1 MKLKPS
7 ARTHRHAIS
16 LAVLALINSVAYG
29 QDSAIPADATVA
41 TAPATESDAQ
51 MQQVAVTGSRIRAA
65 GLTSTSP
72 VSQFS
77 DAEIALTRAVTVE
90 DFSMKLPQ
98 LASGVNGTSAGSDAF
113 GAQTLDLRN
122 LGQSRTLVL
131 INGTRAVPFGFRN
144 AVDVNFIP
152 APLLKRVDVLTG
164 GAAAVYGAD
173 AIAGVVNFV
182 INDKFRGLQTN
193 VNYRSAPGGA
203 VQKGVN
209 LTGGM
214 DLGSRGN
221 IVGYLEYT
229 DRSSLLAGERG
240 FAQIKPT
247 LRPGAGGNFTD
258 VASGRTFS
266 FTDAGQLASSPQT
279 TNFTPQYLLVQPLK
293 RVNASTFFNYD
304 LTDDIQAYG
313 RLMYSN
319 VKTTGAPTTGQAPAA
334 LSGVYAINSSNTF
347 IPASVRNQLTFVN
360 GVAQVRIERSLGEL
374 GVITVD
380 NDRDTY
386 QAQVGLRGP
395 LTNAINWDIYLQNGR
410 SSEEITVTG
419 DALKSGAAALV
430 NNTNIFGPGAD
441 VSSIARDFD
450 YGSRVREQF
459 VAAATI
465 SGDSSDLFR
474 LPAGPVGFA
483 LGAETRREKGDF
495 NYNRDLSLSFNQA
508 TFSGPAS
515 PPSFRAKEFYAEV
528 LVPVL
533 AKLPF
538 VHNLSLEGAIRKS
551 DYSKSLGADNSYSTN
566 KLGASWAITD
576 DLRLRATKQTVI
588 REPNMGEFANPVFSL
603 PFSALVTTDRLKPR
617 YGGDPCVLGTGNAE
631 QCKRFN
637 AAPAGSYNSFD
648 PTLLTGGYYYGGNPE
663 IGAEKGKTN
672 TFGVVLTPSFA
683 KGLSVTLDYY
693 SIKLKDAVGQI
704 QPVDALTS
712 CYITDPRA
720 DNPLCQAVTRD
731 PATGR
736 IKDAYPVDRNLAFI
750 KQNGIDIDMAYKQ
763 SVPFGLPGKRL
774 NWQYQ
779 AAVVTSYSIQKNP
792 VLDPIDCKG
801 SYGFRCSSD
810 AVSLVAPAYRHRAGI
825 TWEGEKSTAQFGWK
839 RIGKVKDSTVGS
851 SGTIAAQDY
860 FELNLSVRPGIEGLT
875 INFGIDN
882 LFDKAPPLPANPST
896 FNTYAETYNVL
907 GRTVGLSLTYKR

>member
-1 MKLKPS
+1 MKSTTP
-7 ARTHRHAIS
+7 AQTHRNAIS
-16 LAVLALINSVAYG
+16 LAVLALISSIAYA
-29 QDSAIPADATVA
+29 QETPASADPAA
-41 TAPATESDAQ
+41 APAAAPNAPL
-51 MQQVAVTGSRIRAA
+51 QQVAVTGTRIRAA

-98 LASGVNGTSAGSDAF
+98 LASGANGTSAGSDAF

-229 DRSSLLAGERG
+229 DRSSLLAGKRD
-240 FAQIKPT
+240 FAQLKPT

-258 VASGRTFS
+258 VASGRSFS
-266 FTDAGQLASSPQT
+266 FTDAGQLTSTPQS

-319 VKTTGAPTTGQAPAA
+319 VRTTGAPTTGQAPAA

-347 IPASVRNQLTFVN
+347 IPAAVRNQLTFVN

-386 QAQVGLRGP
+386 QAQVGVRGP
-395 LTNAINWDIYLQNGR
+395 LTNAINWDVYMQNGR
-410 SSEEITVTG
+410 SAEEITVQG

-441 VSSIARDFD
+441 LSSIARDFD
-450 YGSRVREQF
+450 YGSRVRKQF

-465 SGDSSDLFR
+465 SGDSSDLFK

-495 NYNRDLSLSFNQA
+495 NYNPDLALSFNQA
-508 TFSGPAS
+508 TFAGPAS

-533 AKLPF
+533 ARLPF
-538 VHNLSLEGAIRKS
+538 IHNLSLEGAIRKS

-566 KLGASWAITD
+566 KLGASWAISED
-576 DLRLRATKQTVI
+576 VRLRATKQTVI

-603 PFSALVTTDRLKPR
+603 PFSALVTTARLKPR

-637 AAPAGSYNSFD
+637 APAVGAYDSFD
-648 PTLLTGGYYYGGNPE
+648 PTKLTGGYYYGGNPE

-672 TFGVVLTPSFA
+672 TLGVVLTPAFA

-704 QPVDALTS
+704 QPIDALTS

-731 PATGR
+731 PATGQ

-750 KQNGIDIDMAYKQ
+750 RQNGVDIDMAYRQ
-763 SVPFGLPGKRL
+763 TVPFGLPGKRL

-810 AVSLVAPAYRHRAGI
+810 AVSLVAPAYRHRAGL
-825 TWEGEKSTAQFGWK
+825 TWEGEQTTAQLGWK

-851 SGTIAAQDY
+851 NETIGAQDY
-860 FELNLSVRPGIEGLT
+860 FELNFSVRPGIEGLT
-875 INFGIDN
+875 VNFGIDN
-882 LFDKAPPLPANPST
+882 LFDKRPPLPVNAST

-907 GRTVGLSLTYKR
+907 GRTVGLSVTYKR

>member
-1 MKLKPS
+1 MKSKTS
-7 ARTHRHAIS
+7 ARTHRNAIS
-16 LAVLALINSVAYG
+16 LAVLALINNVAYG
-29 QDSAIPADATVA
+29 QEAVPADPIAPPA
-41 TAPATESDAQ
+41 AQTAP
-51 MQQVAVTGSRIRAA
+51 MQQVAVTGTRIRSAA
-65 GLTSTSP
+65 LTSTSP

-90 DFSMKLPQ
+90 DFSVKLPQ
-98 LASGVNGTSAGSDAF
+98 LASGVNGTSSGSDAF

-131 INGTRAVPFGFRN
+131 INGTRAVPFSFRN

-193 VNYRSAPGGA
+193 ANYRSAKGGA

-209 LTGGM
+209 ATAGM
-214 DLGSRGN
+214 ELGSRGS
-221 IVGYLEYT
+221 IVGYLEFT
-229 DRSSLLAGERG
+229 DRSELLAGERD
-240 FAQIKPT
+240 FARLKPT

-266 FTDAGQLASSPQT
+266 FTGSGELTPTVQSSD
-279 TNFTPQYLLVQPLK
+279 FTPRYLLLQPLK
-293 RVNASTFFNYD
+293 RANASTFFNYD
-304 LTDDIQAYG
+304 LTDNMQAYG

-334 LSGVYAINSSNTF
+334 LSGVYAINSSNSA
-347 IPASVRNQLTFVN
+347 IPAAARNLLTFVN
-360 GVAQVRIERSLGEL
+360 GVAQVQVSRSLGEL

-380 NDRDTY
+380 NKRDTY
-386 QAQVGLRGP
+386 QAQLGLRGAV
-395 LTNAINWDIYLQNGR
+395 TAAINWDAYIQNGR
-410 SSEEITVTG
+410 SSEEITVQG

-430 NNTNIFGPGAD
+430 NSTNIFGPGAD
-441 VSSIARDFD
+441 VSSIAQDFD
-450 YGSRVREQF
+450 YGSRVRNQM
-459 VAAATI
+459 VAAATLT
-465 SGDSSDLFR
+465 GDSSDAFR

-483 LGAETRREKGDF
+483 VGIEARREKGTF
-495 NYNRDLSLSFNQA
+495 NYNPHLALSFNQA
-508 TFSGPAS
+508 TFAGPAI
-515 PPSFRAKEFYAEV
+515 PPSFRAKEFYGEV
-528 LVPVL
+528 LVPLL

-538 VHNLSLEGAIRKS
+538 VENLSIEGAIRRS
-551 DYSKSLGADNSYSTN
+551 DYTKSVGKDNSYTTN
-566 KLGASWAITD
+566 KIGASWTLSD
-576 DLRLRATKQTVI
+576 DFRLRATRQKVI
-588 REPNMGEFANPVFSL
+588 REPNMGEFANPVFSI
-603 PFSALVTTDRLKPR
+603 PFKLLTTTARLKPR
-617 YGGDPCVLGTGNAE
+617 YQGDPCALGTGDAA

-637 AAPAGSYNSFD
+637 AAPAGSYDSFD
-648 PTLLTGGYYYGGNPE
+648 PALLPGGYFYGGNPD

-672 TFGVVLTPSFA
+672 TAGMVLTPSFA
-683 KGLSVTLDYY
+683 KGLFITVDYY
-693 SIKLKDAVGQI
+693 NIKLQDAVGQV

-720 DNPLCQAVTRD
+720 DNPLCEAVTRD

-736 IKDAYPVDRNLAFI
+736 IKDAFPVDRNLAYI
-750 KQNGIDIDMAYKQ
+750 KQDGFDIDMTYKQ
-763 SVPFGLPGKRL
+763 AVPFGLPGKRL

-779 AAVVTSYSIQKNP
+779 AAVVHSYDIQKNP

-825 TWEGEKSTAQFGWK
+825 TWEGETTTAQLGWK

-851 SGTIAAQDY
+851 NDKIAAQDY
-860 FELNLSVRPGIEGLT
+860 IDLNFSVRPNIQGLSV
-875 INFGIDN
+875 NFGIDN
-882 LFDKAPPLPANPST
+882 LFDKQPPLPVNAGT
-896 FNTYAETYNVL
+896 FNTYADTYNVV
-907 GRTVGLSLTYKR
+907 GRSFGISATYRH

>member
-1 MKLKPS
+1 MKSKTS

-16 LAVLALINSVAYG
+16 LAVLALINTLAYA
-29 QDSAIPADATVA
+29 QENPAPADPIAANT
-41 TAPATESDAQ
+41 S
-51 MQQVAVTGSRIRAA
+51 MQQVAVTGTRIRAA

-193 VNYRSAPGGA
+193 VNYRNAPGGA

-209 LTGGM
+209 LTAGT

-221 IVGYLEYT
+221 IVGYLEFT
-229 DRSSLLAGERG
+229 ERSSLLAGERD
-240 FAQIKPT
+240 FARLKPT

-266 FTDAGQLASSPQT
+266 FTDAGQLSATPQT
-279 TNFTPQYLLVQPLK
+279 SNFTPQYLLVQPLK
-293 RVNASTFFNYD
+293 RINASTFLNYD
-304 LTDDIQAYG
+304 LTDGIQAYG
-313 RLMYSN
+313 RLMYSS

-334 LSGVYAINSSNTF
+334 LAGVYAINSSNTF
-347 IPASVRNQLTFVN
+347 IPAAVRNQLTFVN
-360 GVAQVRIERSLGEL
+360 GVAQVRIDRSLGEL

-380 NDRDTY
+380 NERDTY
-386 QAQVGLRGP
+386 QAQLGFRGA
-395 LTNAINWDIYLQNGR
+395 LTNAINWDVYLQNGR
-410 SSEEITVTG
+410 SSEEITVKG

-430 NNTNIFGPGAD
+430 NTTNIFGPGAD

-459 VAAATI
+459 VTAATI
-465 SGDSSDLFR
+465 SGDSSDVFT
-474 LPAGPVGFA
+474 LPAGAVGFA
-483 LGAETRREKGDF
+483 VGAEARREKGDF
-495 NYNRDLSLSFNQA
+495 NYNPDLALSFNQA
-508 TFSGPAS
+508 TFAGPTT
-515 PPSFRAKEFYAEV
+515 PPSFRAKEFYGEI

-533 AKLPF
+533 ANLPF
-538 VHNLSLEGAIRKS
+538 IRNFSLEGAIRRS
-551 DYSKSLGADNSYSTN
+551 EYSKSVGQDNSYTTN
-566 KLGASWAITD
+566 KIGASWAVTD
-576 DLRLRATKQTVI
+576 DVRLRATRQKVI
-588 REPNMGEFANPVFSL
+588 REPNMGEFANPVFSI
-603 PFSALVTTDRLKPR
+603 PFNLLTTTDRLKPR
-617 YGGDPCVLGTGNAE
+617 YQGDPCALGTGDAA

-637 AAPAGSYNSFD
+637 AAPAGSYNSFN
-648 PTLLTGGYYYGGNPE
+648 PALLTGGYYYGGNPD
-663 IGAEKGKTN
+663 IGAEKGNTN
-672 TFGVVLTPSFA
+672 TFGVVLTPAFA
-683 KGLSVTLDYY
+683 KGLSVTVDYY

-736 IKDAYPVDRNLAFI
+736 IKDAYPVDRNLAYI
-750 KQNGIDIDMAYKQ
+750 KQNGVDVDLSYKQ

-779 AAVVTSYSIQKNP
+779 GALVTSYTIQKNP
-792 VLDPIDCKG
+792 VLDPIDCRG

-810 AVSLVAPAYRHRAGI
+810 AVSLVAPSYRHRAGI
-825 TWEGEKSTAQFGWK
+825 TWEGERTTAQLGWK
-839 RIGKVKDSTVGS
+839 RIGEVKDSTVGS
-851 SGTIAAQDY
+851 KETISAQDY
-860 FELNLSVRPGIEGLT
+860 FDLNFSVRPGLEGLT
-875 INFGIDN
+875 VNFGIDN
-882 LFDKAPPLPANPST
+882 LFDKRPPLPLNAGT
-896 FNTYAETYNVL
+896 FNTYADTYNVL
-907 GRTVGLSLTYKR
+907 GRTVGISLTYKR

>member
-1 MKLKPS
+1 MKSKTS
-7 ARTHRHAIS
+7 ARTHRNAIS
-16 LAVLALINSVAYG
+16 LAVLALINGVAYG
-29 QDSAIPADATVA
+29 QEAPADPIASPA
-41 TAPATESDAQ
+41 AETAP
-51 MQQVAVTGSRIRAA
+51 MQQVAVTGTRIRSAA
-65 GLTSTSP
+65 LTSTSP

-90 DFSMKLPQ
+90 DFSVKLPQ
-98 LASGVNGTSAGSDAF
+98 LAGGVNGTSAGSDAF

-131 INGTRAVPFGFRN
+131 INGTRAVPFSFRN

-193 VNYRSAPGGA
+193 ANYRTAKGGA

-209 LTGGM
+209 ATAGM
-214 DLGSRGN
+214 ELGSRGS
-221 IVGYLEYT
+221 IVGYLEFT
-229 DRSSLLAGERG
+229 DRSELLAGERD
-240 FAQIKPT
+240 FARLKPT

-266 FTDAGQLASSPQT
+266 FTESGELTPTAQSSD
-279 TNFTPQYLLVQPLK
+279 FTPHYFLLQPLE
-293 RVNASTFFNYD
+293 RANASTFFNYD
-304 LTDDIQAYG
+304 LTDKMQAYG

-334 LSGVYAINSSNTF
+334 LSGIYSINSSNTA
-347 IPASVRNQLTFVN
+347 IPAAARNLLTFVN
-360 GVAQVRIERSLGEL
+360 GVAQVQVSRSLGEL
-374 GVITVD
+374 GVITVE
-380 NDRDTY
+380 NKRDTY
-386 QAQVGLRGP
+386 QAQLGLRGAV
-395 LTNAINWDIYLQNGR
+395 TDAINWDVYIQNGR
-410 SSEEITVTG
+410 SSEEITVQG

-430 NNTNIFGPGAD
+430 NSTNIFGPGAD
-441 VSSIARDFD
+441 VSSIAQDFD
-450 YGSRVREQF
+450 YGSRVRHQM
-459 VAAATI
+459 VAAATLT
-465 SGDSSDLFR
+465 GDSSDAFR

-483 LGAETRREKGDF
+483 IGIEARREKGTF
-495 NYNRDLSLSFNQA
+495 NYNPDLALSFNQA
-508 TFSGPAS
+508 SFAGPTT
-515 PPSFRAKEFYAEV
+515 PPSFRAKEFYGEV
-528 LVPVL
+528 LVPLL

-538 VHNLSLEGAIRKS
+538 VENLSIEGAVRRS
-551 DYSKSLGADNSYSTN
+551 DYTKSVGKDNSYTTN
-566 KLGASWAITD
+566 KIGASWALSD
-576 DLRLRATKQTVI
+576 DFRLRATRQKVI
-588 REPNMGEFANPVFSL
+588 REPNMGEFANPVFSI
-603 PFSALVTTDRLKPR
+603 PFNLLTTTARLKPR
-617 YGGDPCVLGTGNAE
+617 YQGDPCALGTGDAA

-637 AAPAGSYNSFD
+637 AAPAGSYDSFD
-648 PTLLTGGYYYGGNPE
+648 PALLSGGYYYGGNPD

-672 TFGVVLTPSFA
+672 TVGMVLTPSFA
-683 KGLSVTLDYY
+683 KGLSITVDYY
-693 SIKLKDAVGQI
+693 NIKLQDAVGQV

-720 DNPLCQAVTRD
+720 DNPLCEAVTRD

-736 IKDAYPVDRNLAFI
+736 IKDAFPVDRNLAYI
-750 KQNGIDIDMAYKQ
+750 KQDGFDIDMTYKHA
-763 SVPFGLPGKRL
+763 VPFGLPGKRL

-779 AAVVTSYSIQKNP
+779 AAVVHSYDIQKNP

-825 TWEGEKSTAQFGWK
+825 TWEGETTTAQLGWK

-851 SGTIAAQDY
+851 NEKIGAQDY
-860 FELNLSVRPGIEGLT
+860 IDLNFSVRPDIEGLSV
-875 INFGIDN
+875 NFGIDN
-882 LFDKAPPLPANPST
+882 LFDKQPPLPVNAGT
-896 FNTYAETYNVL
+896 FNTYADTYNVV
-907 GRTVGLSLTYKR
+907 GRSFGISVTYKH